1 MLRPAPLAALLPL
14 LAACSSTPPA
24 SVRVASSD
32 GPPVAAVGPLAPF
45 EGPDV
50 LLVVVGPFPVDTEI
64 AEVEIAGAPGWGCSS
79 PAVLR
84 AGAWTA
90 PPTELAA
97 SMTPLPVRATRDLG
111 GGFEAR
117 RVALAS
123 TVDVEVG
130 AALFVGAA
138 LDSSDACGAKST
150 EGAGRSWRRNGG
162 AWTPV
167 DGAILVTAIGY
178 EAE

>member
-1 MLRPAPLAALLPL
+1 
-14 LAACSSTPPA
+14 
-24 SVRVASSD
+24 
-32 GPPVAAVGPLAPF
+32 
-45 EGPDV
+45 
-50 LLVVVGPFPVDTEI
+50 
-64 AEVEIAGAPGWGCSS
+64 
-79 PAVLR
+79 
-84 AGAWTA
+84 
-90 PPTELAA
+90 
-97 SMTPLPVRATRDLG
+97 
-111 GGFEAR
+111 
-117 RVALAS
+117 VALAS